1 MRSAFARHLSRAIGA
16 GLLVVVPLGLTY
28 MVLKFLFDILDG
40 LLSQAIAAAWGR
52 DIPGAGLVLL
62 ALLVYL
68 AGVLT
73 MHGLGRRLLSIP
85 ISLLVRLPVVGTVYG
100 MAKQLIESFSGSG
113 NTGFKRVVMIE
124 YPRKECWTIG
134 FLTGTTKN
142 HLGEEFALIYVPTAP
157 TPNSGWVAVLP
168 IKDVRDT
175 DLTVPAALR
184 VVLSGGITVPSQIKW
199 SEAAQ

>member
-16 GLLVVVPLGLTY
+16 GLLVVVPVGLTY

-40 LLSQAIAAAWGR
+40 LLSPAITAAWGR

-62 ALLVYL
+62 AALVYF

-85 ISLLVRLPVVGTVYG
+85 IGLLGRLPVVGTVYG
-100 MAKQLIESFSGSG
+100 MAKQLIESFSGTG

-184 VVLSGGITVPSQIKW
+184 MVLSGGITVPPRIKW